1 MGRSLTGEVL
11 VSLQSWLMTKD
22 AKSPQEMIWEFSSL
36 ARSVP
41 SQRVLLLSCKPRC
54 ARQLGS
60 GFCTFSRL
68 ILSTEFLIL
77 IAAPVY
83 RPDTPAMHC
92 FSLRFPVPLFFRVAS
107 KPRRPQQSPKAL
119 LRCPI
124 PKAHK

>member
-68 ILSTEFLIL
+68 ILSTESLYQPRI
-77 IAAPVY
+77 Y

-107 KPRRPQQSPKAL
+107 KPRRSQQSPKAL
-119 LRCPI
+119 LRCPKG
-124 PKAHK
+124 P